1 MHNGPALAKFLA
13 ETGALCESRRCPSR
27 GLARAQFVGIL
38 TAQIAARLGDL
49 AYSVPLFCPP
59 ARIPPVRPLH
69 GPLRPGPCLHQAPM
83 AGIPDEKLQELRD
96 RIDIVELVSRYV
108 GLKRSGK
115 NFSACCPFHSERTPS
130 FYVNP
135 ERRSYKCFGCGVWGD
150 GLEFVMRIEG
160 KSFIEAA
167 RQLAD
172 MFGVQLPTVH
182 TSASAAQQTEKDEA
196 YAILRAAAEL
206 YREILLRGD
215 EGQLGRLYQQKRSIS
230 PELAEAFKLGYA
242 PAPAEAGWDRLTR
255 HLQHKRLSLQ
265 LAEKLGLVGRS
276 ERTESYYDKFR
287 GRLMFPVIQPG
298 GTVIAFSGRILPEY
312 AQEDGREAPKYM
324 NSPESMLY
332 TKGKTLFG
340 LHLAGQPMRRAGR
353 AILVEGNVDV
363 VAMHQRGHLETVAPL
378 GTALTPQQVALIAR
392 FTESVVLCFDGDN
405 AGRKA
410 ARAAIPLLLDAGIDA
425 RIVPLADGADPDT
438 TDPDRLK
445 ALLEQPSSALEW
457 FMRQMVAAGA
467 RDSIDAQ
474 DRALSALA
482 PLLARVKRD
491 GARQLY
497 IDRAAKLLGL
507 PAGRISSALT
517 SSGQQGSRAAPPAS
531 PGTPADA
538 PGPSARSGPARPL
551 PELPRSQVALVAL
564 LVDNPHL
571 ATLAEQAKVEDY
583 VTDPRLS
590 PIVRAVLDAAFAGDQ
605 PGEGE
610 LLETVDAAAHRQ
622 LHDALFAGT
631 FRELEHPQQVFDNC
645 IYDCQR
651 DRLKLSRRQLE
662 ADIRQAIER
671 GEQQQAR
678 DLSQQ
683 RIDVNRRLA
692 ELERHPPEFSS
703 SGAQARH

>member
-1 MHNGPALAKFLA
+1 
-13 ETGALCESRRCPSR
+13 
-27 GLARAQFVGIL
+27 
-38 TAQIAARLGDL
+38 
-49 AYSVPLFCPP
+49 
-59 ARIPPVRPLH
+59 
-69 GPLRPGPCLHQAPM
+69 M

-115 NFSACCPFHSERTPS
+115 NYSACCPFHSERTPS

-150 GLEFVMRIEG
+150 GLEFVMRVEG

-172 MFGVQLPTVH
+172 MFGVQLPTLH
-182 TSASAAQQTEKDEA
+182 ANSPTAAQQTEKDEA

-206 YREILLRGD
+206 YREILLKGE
-215 EGQLGRLYQQKRSIS
+215 EGQLGRLYQQKRGIT
-230 PELAEAFKLGYA
+230 PETAEAFKLGYA

-255 HLQHKRLSLQ
+255 HLQGKRLSLQ
-265 LAEKLGLVGRS
+265 LAEKLGLVARS
-276 ERTESYYDKFR
+276 ERTENYYDKFR
-287 GRLMFPVIQPG
+287 GRLMFPVVQPG
-298 GTVIAFSGRILPEY
+298 GTIIAFSGRILPEY
-312 AQEDGREAPKYM
+312 AHEDGRDTDAPKYM

-340 LHLAGQPMRRAGR
+340 LHLAGQPMRRANR

-363 VAMHQRGHLETVAPL
+363 VSMHQRGFLETVAPL
-378 GTALTPQQVALIAR
+378 GTALTAPQVALIAR
-392 FTESVVLCFDGDN
+392 FTDSVVLCLDGDN

-425 RIVPLADGADPDT
+425 RIVPLADGEDPDT
-438 TDPDRLK
+438 ADPDRLK

-457 FMRQMVAAGA
+457 YMRQMVAAGA

-507 PAGRISSALT
+507 PTGRISSALT
-517 SSGQQGSRAAPPAS
+517 SSGQQGSRAAAPPAS
-531 PGTPADA
+531 PGAPADG
-538 PGPSARSGPARPL
+538 PGPSARSSPARPL

-590 PIVRAVLDAAFAGDQ
+590 PIVRAVLAAAFAGDQ

-610 LLETVDAAAHRQ
+610 LLETVDPSVHRQ

-631 FRELEHPQQVFDNC
+631 FRDLEHPQKVLDNC
-645 IYDCQR
+645 IYDCVR
-651 DRLKLSRRQLE
+651 DRLKHSRRQLE
-662 ADIRQAIER
+662 TDIRSALER

-678 DLSQQ
+678 ELSLK
-683 RIDVNRRLA
+683 RTDVNRRLA
-692 ELERHPPEFSS
+692 ELERQPPENSS
-703 SGAQARH
+703 SGVQARH

>member
-1 MHNGPALAKFLA
+1 
-13 ETGALCESRRCPSR
+13 
-27 GLARAQFVGIL
+27 
-38 TAQIAARLGDL
+38 
-49 AYSVPLFCPP
+49 
-59 ARIPPVRPLH
+59 
-69 GPLRPGPCLHQAPM
+69 M

-150 GLEFVMRIEG
+150 GLEFVMRVEG

-172 MFGVQLPTVH
+172 MFGVQLPTLH
-182 TSASAAQQTEKDEA
+182 ASSATAAQQTEKDEA
-196 YAILRAAAEL
+196 YAILRASAEL
-206 YREILLRGD
+206 YREILLRGE
-215 EGQLGRLYQQKRSIS
+215 EGQLGRLYQEKRGITADT
-230 PELAEAFKLGYA
+230 AEAFQLGYA

-255 HLQHKRLSLQ
+255 HLQSKRLSLQ
-265 LAEKLGLVGRS
+265 IAEKLGLVARS
-276 ERTESYYDKFR
+276 ERTENYYDKFR
-287 GRLMFPVIQPG
+287 GRLMFPIIQPG
-298 GTVIAFSGRILPEY
+298 GTIIAFSGRILPEY
-312 AQEDGREAPKYM
+312 AHEEGREVDAPKYM

-340 LHLAGQPMRRAGR
+340 LHLAGQPMRRANR

-363 VAMHQRGHLETVAPL
+363 VAMHQRGHAETVAPL
-378 GTALTPQQVALIAR
+378 GTALTAPQVALIAR
-392 FTESVVLCFDGDN
+392 FTDSVVLCFDGDN

-410 ARAAIPLLLDAGIDA
+410 AKAAIPLLLDAGIDA
-425 RIVPLADGADPDT
+425 RIVPLGDGEDPDT
-438 TDPDRLK
+438 TDPVRLK

-457 FMRQMVAAGA
+457 YMRQMVAAGA

-507 PAGRISSALT
+507 PSGRISSALT
-517 SSGQQGSRAAPPAS
+517 SSGQQGSRAATPAS
-531 PGTPADA
+531 PGAPADA
-538 PGPSARSGPARPL
+538 YGPPHRSGPARPL

-571 ATLAEQAKVEDY
+571 ATLAEQAKVQDY
-583 VTDPRLS
+583 VTDQRLS
-590 PIVRAVLDAAFAGDQ
+590 PIVRAVLKAAFEGDQ

-610 LLETVDAAAHRQ
+610 LLEGIDPAAHRQ
-622 LHDALFAGT
+622 LHDVLFNGT
-631 FRELEHPQQVFDNC
+631 FRDLEHPQQVLDSC

-651 DRLKLSRRQLE
+651 DRLRHSRHQLD
-662 ADIRQAIER
+662 ADIRHAIER

-678 DLSQQ
+678 ELSLK
-683 RIDVNRRLA
+683 RTDVNRRLA
-692 ELERHPPEFSS
+692 ELERRIPETSTP
-703 SGAQARH
+703 GVQARH

>member
-1 MHNGPALAKFLA
+1 
-13 ETGALCESRRCPSR
+13 
-27 GLARAQFVGIL
+27 
-38 TAQIAARLGDL
+38 
-49 AYSVPLFCPP
+49 
-59 ARIPPVRPLH
+59 
-69 GPLRPGPCLHQAPM
+69 M

-150 GLEFVMRIEG
+150 GLEFVMRVEG

-172 MFGVQLPTVH
+172 MFGVQLPTLH
-182 TSASAAQQTEKDEA
+182 ASSATAAQQTEKDEA

-206 YREILLRGD
+206 YREILLRGE
-215 EGQLGRLYQQKRSIS
+215 EGQLGRLYQQKRGITA
-230 PELAEAFKLGYA
+230 ETAEAFQLGYA

-255 HLQHKRLSLQ
+255 HLQSKRLSLPI
-265 LAEKLGLVGRS
+265 AEKLGLVARS
-276 ERTESYYDKFR
+276 ERTENYYDKFR
-287 GRLMFPVIQPG
+287 GRLMFPVVQPG
-298 GTVIAFSGRILPEY
+298 GTVIAFSGRVLPEY
-312 AQEDGREAPKYM
+312 AHEEGREVDAPKYM

-340 LHLAGQPMRRAGR
+340 LNLAGQPMRRANR

-363 VAMHQRGHLETVAPL
+363 VAMHQRGHTETVAPL
-378 GTALTPQQVALIAR
+378 GTALTAPQVALIAR
-392 FTESVVLCFDGDN
+392 FTDSVVLCFDGDN

-425 RIVPLADGADPDT
+425 RIVPLDDGADPDT
-438 TDPDRLK
+438 TDPVRLK

-457 FMRQMVAAGA
+457 YMRQMVAAGA

-474 DRALSALA
+474 DRALGALA

-507 PAGRISSALT
+507 PSGRISSALT
-517 SSGQQGSRAAPPAS
+517 SSGQQGSRAATPAS
-531 PGTPADA
+531 PGAPADA
-538 PGPSARSGPARPL
+538 VGPPHRSGPARPL

-571 ATLAEQAKVEDY
+571 ATLAEQAKVQDY
-583 VTDPRLS
+583 VTDQRLS
-590 PIVRAVLDAAFAGDQ
+590 PIVRAVLKAAFEGDQ

-610 LLETVDAAAHRQ
+610 LLEGIDPAAHRQ
-622 LHDALFAGT
+622 LHDALFNGT
-631 FRELEHPQQVFDNC
+631 FRDLEHPQQVLDSC

-651 DRLKLSRRQLE
+651 DRLRHSRHQLD
-662 ADIRQAIER
+662 ADIRHAIER

-678 DLSQQ
+678 ELSMK
-683 RIDVNRRLA
+683 RTDVNRRLA
-692 ELERHPPEFSS
+692 ELERRIPETSTT
-703 SGAQARH
+703 GVQARH

>member
-1 MHNGPALAKFLA
+1 
-13 ETGALCESRRCPSR
+13 
-27 GLARAQFVGIL
+27 
-38 TAQIAARLGDL
+38 
-49 AYSVPLFCPP
+49 
-59 ARIPPVRPLH
+59 
-69 GPLRPGPCLHQAPM
+69 M

-96 RIDIVELVSRYV
+96 RIDIVELTSRYV

-160 KSFIEAA
+160 KSFLEAA

-172 MFGVQLPTVH
+172 MFGVQLPTMHVS
-182 TSASAAQQTEKDEA
+182 SASAAEQTEKDEA
-196 YAILRAAAEL
+196 YAILRAAADL
-206 YREILLRGD
+206 YRDILLRGD
-215 EGQLGRLYQQKRSIS
+215 EGQLGRLYQEKRGIT
-230 PELAEAFKLGYA
+230 PEVAEAFKLGYA

-255 HLQHKRLSLQ
+255 HLQAKRLSLQ
-265 LAEKLGLVGRS
+265 VAEKLGLVARS
-276 ERTESYYDKFR
+276 ERTDSFYDKFR
-287 GRLMFPVIQPG
+287 GRLMFPVVQPG
-298 GTVIAFSGRILPEY
+298 GTPIAFSGRILPEY
-312 AQEDGREAPKYM
+312 AQDDSGREGATAPPKYM

-340 LHLAGQPMRRAGR
+340 LHLAGQPMRRANR

-363 VAMHQRGHLETVAPL
+363 VAMHQRGHAETVAPL
-378 GTALTPQQVALIAR
+378 GTALTAPQVALIAR
-392 FTESVVLCFDGDN
+392 FTDTVVLCFDGDG

-425 RIVPLADGADPDT
+425 RIVPLDDGADPDT
-438 TDPDRLK
+438 TDPARLR
-445 ALLEQPSSALEW
+445 ALLEQPMSALEW

-467 RDSIDAQ
+467 RDTIDAQ
-474 DRALSALA
+474 DRALGALA
-482 PLLARVKRD
+482 PLLGKVKRD

-517 SSGQQGSRAAPPAS
+517 AAGPAPGQQQSRAAAPAS
-531 PGTPADA
+531 PGAPADA
-538 PGPSARSGPARPL
+538 PGQSHRSGPARPL

-571 ATLAEQAKVEDY
+571 ATLAEQAKVQDY

-590 PIVRAVLDAAFAGDQ
+590 PIVRAVLEAAFAGDQ

-610 LLETVDAAAHRQ
+610 LLESVDPACHRQ
-622 LHDALFAGT
+622 LHDAVFCGM
-631 FRELEHPQQVFDNC
+631 FRDLEHPQQVLDSC

-651 DRLKLSRRQLE
+651 DRLKRSRHQLD
-662 ADIRQAIER
+662 ADIRHALER

-678 DLSQQ
+678 ELSLK
-683 RIDVNRRLA
+683 RTDVNRSLA
-692 ELERHPPEFSS
+692 ELERRPPENST
-703 SGAQARH
+703 SGVQARH